1 MNIIRH
7 TTLMFALATV
17 MALPAV
23 VRAAEDAPEA
33 TAASTEQVSPA
44 PMAGLGMGM
53 GHGPMHGE
61 HCRMNKASRLSD
73 GTPCMM
79 GPNKGCQLAGGN
91 AMTDKRI
98 DMLEKRVDMLQMMME
113 MMMRQTAGGSQ

>member
-7 TTLMFALATV
+7 TTLMFALAAV
-17 MALPAV
+17 MAFPAAA
-23 VRAAEDAPEA
+23 RAAEDAPEA
-33 TAASTEQVSPA
+33 TAAGTEQISPA

-61 HCRMNKASRLSD
+61 NCRMNKASRMSD

-79 GPNKGCQLAGGN
+79 GSNKGCQMAGGN

-98 DMLEKRVDMLQMMME
+98 DMLEKRVDMMQMMME
-113 MMMRQTAGGSQ
+113 MMLRQSAGGNQ